1 MKKAKKLTAVVLA
14 LMVALTM
21 GIATTS
27 LAFAQDKAS
36 GMGGDATITIDNA
49 AKGETYK
56 VVKLF
61 DATIT
66 NPPSDA
72 IAYTG
77 TIPAALASYFVKD
90 SAGNITLKKIAD
102 ANGKNPGEEGY
113 VDTFY
118 KMTADDFAAMKTW
131 AEGITADNT
140 TYPNVSEVSDGSA
153 LNFTGLKYG
162 YYVVVS
168 TQGALVTVDSTN
180 KNVTVQDKNTTTP
193 HATKEIDKNSP
204 SIGETV
210 TYTATFDTANYI
222 EENKVQ
228 YQVKS
233 YTISDTL
240 PEFLTN
246 VQITSLKIIQTTV
259 DADKTTYPDVD
270 LSSNYTAFS
279 NKKIVVPWVD
289 ANDTSLYKN
298 GSQIVLTYTAKVTGT
313 VNINTANTNTVTITP
328 NKDKEGDEPF
338 KKPYSADSVLKTYG
352 TALKKVDAKTE
363 QPLKGAKFKVKGLTV
378 EPVTGE
384 SGVYKVVSYVA
395 SSNDLGT
402 EMSTNDQGML
412 YIIGIGSSVR
422 LSATE
427 TEAPDGYNKT
437 DAVISLPAQLLT
449 ETLYETSGERYY
461 DAKGNLV
468 SESSSTTTSQTVT
481 KNYTDLDEA
490 AVQVVNN
497 QGTEL
502 PETGGIGTTIFYI
515 LGALLVIGCG
525 IVLIARRRLTA
536 K

>member
-1 MKKAKKLTAVVLA
+1 MKKAKNLLAVMLA
-14 LMVALTM
+14 IMVCLAFGT
-21 GIATTS
+21 IS
-27 LAFAQDKAS
+27 AFAQTEGTAAQGKGS
-36 GMGGDATITIDNA
+36 ITITNA
-49 AKGETYK
+49 AKGETYS
-56 VVKLF
+56 VVKIF

-66 NPPSDA
+66 NVPASGDSDGV
-72 IAYTG
+72 AYTG
-77 TIPAALASYFVKD
+77 DIPTALASYFEKD
-90 SAGNITLKKIAD
+90 STGNIKKKAGVQD
-102 ANGKNPGEEGY
+102 SELVAAVQAYAK
-113 VDTFY
+113 TQ
-118 KMTADDFAAMKTW
+118 TA
-131 AEGITADNT
+131 TASAT
-140 TYPNVSEVSDGSA
+140 SDGSA
-153 LNFTGLKYG
+153 LTFQGLDYG
-162 YYVVVS
+162 YYAVIS
-168 TQGALVTVDSTN
+168 TQGATVTIDSARP
-180 KNVTVQDKNTTTP
+180 NVTVNDKNT
-193 HATKEIDKNSP
+193 KEPSANKTIDKDSP
-204 SIGETV
+204 SIGDTV
-210 TYTATFDTANYI
+210 TYTATFNTANYI
-222 EENKVQ
+222 EEEGVQ

-270 LSSNYTAFS
+270 LSSDYTAFA

-289 ANDTSLYKN
+289 ADGTSLYKN

-352 TALKKVDAKTE
+352 TALKKVDAKTK

-378 EPVTGE
+378 EAVTGE
-384 SGVYKVVSYVA
+384 PGVYKVVSYDPE
-395 SSNDLGT
+395 SNDLGT
-402 EMSTNDQGML
+402 EMSTNDSGKL
-412 YIIGIGSSVR
+412 YIIGIGSAVT

-427 TEAPDGYNKT
+427 TAAPDGYNKA
-437 DAVISLPAQLLT
+437 DEAISLPAQLLT
-449 ETLYETSGERYY
+449 ETIYETSGTRYY

-468 SESSSTTTSQTVT
+468 SEQSSTTTSQTVS
-481 KNYTDLDEA
+481 KNYTDLDAA
-490 AVQVVNN
+490 AVEVVNN